1 MNKTMIGIG
10 IIGCGKISQIR
21 HIPEYLDNPQARIVA
36 CCDNNQ
42 ERAAEIASKLGAKA
56 YSSVEELLSDPEVS
70 AVSVCVANN
79 AHCDVTVKALK
90 AGKDVLCEKPMATTI
105 EDCELM
111 VRTAMECGRKLMIGQ
126 NQRLAEAHAKARDL
140 IASGT
145 IGKVLTFRTS
155 FGHSGPESWSVD
167 PGRNT
172 WFFDRKVAVMGV
184 MADLGIHKTDL
195 IQYIL
200 GQRIVATTARLVT
213 IDKKG
218 PDGELIGVDDN
229 AICVYEMNGGAIG
242 TMTASWTYYGAEDNS
257 TVIYGTEGNMTIY
270 DIDRA
275 PIVIR
280 KKGGEVIEVQSGQI
294 QTNDNQTKSGIIDA
308 FIECLVEDREP
319 TISGQDVLA
328 AMRAVFASIKSSED
342 GVRVEIP
349 ENR

>member
-1 MNKTMIGIG
+1 MIGIG

-21 HIPEYLDNPQARIVA
+21 HIPEYLDNPEARIVA

-42 ERAAEIASKLGAKA
+42 ERAAEIAARLGAKA
-56 YSSVEELLSDPEVS
+56 YSSVDGLLSDPEVS

-79 AHCDVTVKALK
+79 AHCEVTVKALK

-111 VRTAMECGRKLMIGQ
+111 VRTARECGRKLMIGQ
-126 NQRLAEAHAKARDL
+126 NQRLAEAHAKAREL

-145 IGKVLTFRTS
+145 IGKVLSFRTS

-200 GQRIVATTARLVT
+200 GQRIVATSARLVT
-213 IDKKG
+213 IDKTG

-308 FIECLVEDREP
+308 FIDCLVEDREP

-328 AMRAVFASIKSSED
+328 AMRAVFASIRSSEE
-342 GVRVEIP
+342 GIRVEIP

>member
-1 MNKTMIGIG
+1 MIGIG

-21 HIPEYLDNPQARIVA
+21 HIPEYLDNPEARIVA

-42 ERAAEIASKLGAKA
+42 ERAAEIAARLGAKA
-56 YSSVEELLSDPEVS
+56 YSSVDGLLSDPEVS

-79 AHCDVTVKALK
+79 AHCEVTVKALK

-111 VRTAMECGRKLMIGQ
+111 VRTARECGRKLMIGQ
-126 NQRLAEAHAKARDL
+126 NQRLAEAHAKAREL
-140 IASGT
+140 IESGT
-145 IGKVLTFRTS
+145 IGKVLSFRTS

-200 GQRIVATTARLVT
+200 GQRIVATSARLVT
-213 IDKKG
+213 IDKTG

-308 FIECLVEDREP
+308 FIDCLVEDREP

-328 AMRAVFASIKSSED
+328 AMRAVFASIRSSEE
-342 GVRVEIP
+342 GIRVEIP